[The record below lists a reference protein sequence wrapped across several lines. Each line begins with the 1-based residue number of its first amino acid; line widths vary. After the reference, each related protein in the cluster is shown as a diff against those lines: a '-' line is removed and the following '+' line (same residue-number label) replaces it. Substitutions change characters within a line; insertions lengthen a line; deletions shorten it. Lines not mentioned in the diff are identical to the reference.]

1 VTRTLGSLLIAVTV
15 GAVVSIM
22 LRALGSRGPAPVVGV
37 DPGAGTP
44 PDEGGQLRP
53 PRPDTGPV
61 DAEATR
67 QASVFEP
74 VEPRRPSGTAEF
86 AAPVLPPAPI
96 FAPAAPIRHA
106 STEPLAGP
114 VVIGSPPAPA
124 SNRRRRGVRS
134 PLGVGLLALAVI
146 AAGVGGTFAYKGIT
160 DDDAQNVAST
170 QSEPPAHAGASTS
183 ARPGIAPLRT
193 TRVSAKSGG
202 TLDRMTVAGSRSGV
216 TADVW
221 VWTPPGYDDPANQG
235 RDYPVLVAQ
244 SSLPGIDANSFV
256 DGTVAFLPKL
266 AAAIEAGTIPP
277 YIVVAPEL
285 MPYPKKDL
293 QDGLTTAK
301 DTECSDIPDRPKMA
315 TFHNDDVREAVLA
328 TYRAGADR
336 ASWALIGDGS
346 GGMCAIKYALQ
357 YPQFYAAAVSLSGRT
372 NLKSPLWNA
381 VPEAKT
387 ANTLTTL
394 LAAAPD
400 VRVLLSGHAGTSGE
414 DFALKAKSPTVVT
427 TATEAGSAS
436 SDITLHLPEAFTFL
450 GHNTAN
456 PTP

>member
-1 VTRTLGSLLIAVTV
+1 VTRTLGSLLIAVSM

-22 LRALGSRGPAPVVGV
+22 VRMLGSRGPAAVAGV
-37 DPGAGTP
+37 DTGAGTP

-53 PRPDTGPV
+53 PAPDSGV
-61 DAEATR
+61 DDGEVTR
-67 QASVFEP
+67 HSNVFESVGP
-74 VEPRRPSGTAEF
+74 QRPSATAEF
-86 AAPVLPPAPI
+86 AAPALPPAPI

-106 STEPLAGP
+106 SIEPLAGP
-114 VVIGSPPAPA
+114 VVIGAEPGQVA
-124 SNRRRRGVRS
+124 NRRRRGVRS

-170 QSEPPAHAGASTS
+170 QSEPPTHAGASTS
-183 ARPGIAPLRT
+183 AQPGPAPLPT
-193 TRVSAKSGG
+193 TRVGAKSGG

-293 QDGLTTAK
+293 EAGLTTAK
-301 DTECSDIPDRPKMA
+301 DTECSDIPGKPKMA

-328 TYRAGADR
+328 TYRTAADR

-357 YPQFYAAAVSLSGRT
+357 YPQFYATAVSLSGRT
-372 NLKSPLWNA
+372 NLKSPLWSA
-381 VPEAKT
+381 VPQAKT
-387 ANTLTTL
+387 ANSPTTL

-414 DFALKAKSPTVVT
+414 DFALGAKSPTVVT
-427 TATEAGSAS
+427 TAKEPGSAS
-436 SDITLHLPEAFTFL
+436 SDITLHLPEAFAFL
-450 GHNTAN
+450 GDNATN